1 MHTGR
6 KIFQSKR
13 CAKIKISFKMLCISI
28 VQIIGPEIIIILLWA
43 AASKPQMTSTFRY
56 SSPISPAL
64 KLPSSICSSKYEQ
77 IFQLTLSTY
86 RGFWIVKGFIVTM
99 ETMIG
104 TNVAFQIWNIKANQG
119 EIRSVALAMFTCIVC
134 SAIGIIFRNM
144 CTDLLTSAFVTA
156 LTSCCTAHTTICL
169 VSLFQYKLIKHQKQ
183 QIIPIIDLGPGV
195 ASLDVGPFVDA
206 SWQDDKPDF
215 QTRRRSVQEVKY
227 LNTELKTPS

>member
-13 CAKIKISFKMLCISI
+13 FAKIKISFKMLCISI
-28 VQIIGPEIIIILLWA
+28 VQIMGPEIIIILIWA

-56 SSPISPAL
+56 SSPISPL

-169 VSLFQYKLIKHQKQ
+169 VSLFQYKLIKHQNK
-183 QIIPIIDLGPGV
+183 QIIPTIDLGPV
-195 ASLDVGPFVDA
+195 VSSINVGLIVDA
-206 SWQDDKPDF
+206 SWEEDKNNF